1 MCGVYVFCLFYLV
14 CLLLNIVL
22 IIKKFMKKIYLVMK
36 MFIYENKYVDLIII
50 L

>member
-22 IIKKFMKKIYLVMK
+22 IIKKFMKKIL
-36 MFIYENKYVDLIII
+36 FSNENVYI
-50 L
+50 